1 MSCTVERPRT
11 NIPLQALT
19 LLNDE
24 AFVESAKS
32 LAAAIDSYQANTIDE
47 KIAFGFRRCV
57 ARNPHAAET
66 SVIREIYTN
75 EVNRLKDQTG
85 ASSKIIGEFQLP
97 SGIER
102 PTDLDSWAAWFCVS
116 NVLLNLDETITKN

>member
-1 MSCTVERPRT
+1 M
-11 NIPLQALT
+11 
-19 LLNDE
+19 NDE
-24 AFVESAKS
+24 AFVEAAKS
-32 LAAAIDSYQANTIDE
+32 LAAAIDSHQANTTDG
-47 KIAFGFRRCV
+47 KIAFGFRRCL
-57 ARNPHAAET
+57 ARDPRAAET

-75 EVNRLKDQTG
+75 EVNRLKDHPG